1 MDKNTIYTV
10 KNRSAG
16 MVVYRIPEDGIRR
29 EFQPGEEKKIRHDEL
44 EKLSYQ
50 PGGRNLINDYLL
62 IFNNEAIEE
71 LAINAEP
78 EYFMTEQD
86 VIKLIEEGSLDAW
99 LDALDFAPPGTMDL
113 IKKFS
118 VSVPLNDIEKRR
130 ALKKKTGFDVD
141 KAIYNEEQDKMN
153 EAPAEAP
160 KRRVQPAAENANP
173 ARRTTPKYN
182 VISKQD

>member
-1 MDKNTIYTV
+1 MNKNTTYKV

-29 EFQPGEEKKIRHDEL
+29 EFQPGEEKIVRHDEL

-50 PGGRNLINDYLL
+50 PGGQKLMRDYLL
-62 IFNNEAIEE
+62 IYNDEAIKE
-71 LAINAEP
+71 LAINPEQ
-78 EYFMTEQD
+78 EYFMTEND
-86 VIKLIEEGSLDAW
+86 VIDLIKNGSLDAW

-118 VSVPLNDIEKRR
+118 VTVPLNDIQKRR
-130 ALKKKTGFDVD
+130 ALKNKTGFDVD
-141 KAIYNEEQDKMN
+141 KAILNDELDKET
-153 EAPAEAP
+153 EAAPEAP
-160 KRRVQPAAENANP
+160 KRRVQPADDNKP

-182 VISKQD
+182 VISKAE